1 MPRTKEQYE
10 QIRKNRK
17 RQIMS
22 TALEMFA
29 SEGYGHVS
37 IAALS
42 RRAGIS
48 KGLMYNYFPGKEHL
62 LKEILNEGI
71 EQIMNSLDP
80 NQDGILTTEEFE
92 HFIRRTFQLMHDK
105 RAFFTKFFSLIIQPN
120 VKSLLKDSLLVSFT
134 EQYFVMFTKYFTEQG
149 YQDPQLELFELS
161 VILEGFGIMMLYYD
175 DLIDLPPE
183 LYKKYEE
190 RIIYKYTRKHHEN
203 N

>member
-10 QIRKNRK
+10 QIRKDRK
-17 RQIMS
+17 RQIMA

-29 SEGYGHVS
+29 REGYGHVS

-42 RRAGIS
+42 QCAGIS

-71 EQIMNSLDP
+71 EQVMDSLDP
-80 NQDGILTTEEFE
+80 NRDGLLTVDEFE
-92 HFIRRTFQLMHDK
+92 HFIRRTFRLMHEK

-120 VKSLLKDSLLVSFT
+120 VKTMLKDSLLVSFT
-134 EQYFVMFTKYFTEQG
+134 EQYFMMFTKYFAEQG

-183 LYKKYEE
+183 LYKRYEE
-190 RIIYKYTRKHHEN
+190 KIINKYIRKRHEN